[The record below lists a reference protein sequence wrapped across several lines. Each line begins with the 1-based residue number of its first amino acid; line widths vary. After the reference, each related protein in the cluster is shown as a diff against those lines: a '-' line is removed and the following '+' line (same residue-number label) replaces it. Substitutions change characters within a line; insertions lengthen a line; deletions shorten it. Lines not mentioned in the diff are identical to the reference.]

1 MGKNLTRSG
10 LALVHKVK
18 RKLVK
23 RSKDG
28 VDGVRKII
36 TRKVPSTNVK
46 NKSQSKR
53 NGVRGVEEGRG
64 AVRKN
69 RNLMLA
75 AAVRNITEIQSKT
88 ATKRVRQVKRQ
99 QQQQQP
105 KPIPP
110 LPPRS
115 SRNRRIIEPPTLI

>member
-1 MGKNLTRSG
+1 MGKNLARSG

-28 VDGVRKII
+28 VDDVRKII

-115 SRNRRIIEPPTLI
+115 SRNRRIIEPPILI